1 MSYKK
6 FDAGNS
12 QPATIAEA
20 VTKHDTNNF
29 GRGLCR
35 GLYVGGT
42 GDVVVVFENGTAV
55 TFVGVQTGTI
65 LPVIAKRVNSSG
77 TTATSLVALF

>member
-12 QPATIAEA
+12 QPATIAET

-29 GRGLCR
+29 TRGLCR
-35 GLYVGGT
+35 GIYVGT
-42 GDVVVVFENGTAV
+42 GGNVAVVFENGTAV
-55 TFVGVQTGTI
+55 TFVGVPSGFV
-65 LPVIAKRVNSSG
+65 LPVMAKRVNSTN
-77 TTATSLVALF
+77 TTAADMVALF